1 MLKLSIE
8 FIWLLAIQRAEHCD
22 TVAKR
27 KCTILLYVLE
37 ENELIEW
44 FSDAKCIESV
54 QAGILLRGY
63 PIRKNIMPT
72 YD

>member
-1 MLKLSIE
+1 
-8 FIWLLAIQRAEHCD
+8 
-22 TVAKR
+22 
-27 KCTILLYVLE
+27 LE
-37 ENELIEW
+37 ENELIEG